1 MFITKQYD
9 LTRAT
14 MSTALGFVYNWSKEL
29 TPNKWTK
36 EHVISDA
43 IYLSVVVRVKL
54 YLENYQSSR
63 V

>member
-1 MFITKQYD
+1 
-9 LTRAT
+9 

-36 EHVISDA
+36 EHFISDA